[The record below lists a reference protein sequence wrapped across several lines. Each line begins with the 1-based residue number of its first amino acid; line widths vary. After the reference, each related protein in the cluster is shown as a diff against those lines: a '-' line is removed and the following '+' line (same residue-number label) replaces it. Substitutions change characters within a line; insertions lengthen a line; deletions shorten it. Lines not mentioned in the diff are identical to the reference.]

1 MRDRDVK
8 QADRQHSSHTTIT
21 KSFEERLFDNAEAFR
36 RSADVIY
43 ERSDDAPLIHGI
55 PAYALYAFSLELY
68 LKCVIAI
75 EKNKPARGHKLY
87 ELYKQIG
94 FENQNRLKELYKL
107 AVAPGLYKH
116 QLFYY
121 ALKQEGI
128 DGVADPTDLEA
139 VLKVSTDAFTAL
151 RYFHEHESKKGAAFQ
166 AGAVPRAIRNLIFE
180 LRPNF
185 LNPQD
190 VR

>member
-21 KSFEERLFDNAEAFR
+21 KSFEERLFDNAESFR
-36 RSADVIY
+36 KSADVIY
-43 ERSDDAPLIHGI
+43 RISDDAPITYGI
-55 PAYALYAFSLELY
+55 PAYTLYAFSLELY

-75 EKNKPARGHKLY
+75 EKNMAPRKHKLY
-87 ELYKQIG
+87 ELYKEIG
-94 FENQNRLKELYKL
+94 FENQNRLKELYEL
-107 AVAPGLYKH
+107 VVAPSLSKRQYVCDV
-116 QLFYY
+116 
-121 ALKQEGI
+121 LKQEGI
-128 DGVADPTDLEA
+128 DGVPDPSDLEA

-151 RYFHEHESKKGAAFQ
+151 RYIHELESREGASFQ
-166 AGAVPRAIRNLIFE
+166 AGAVLGAIRKLIFE

-185 LNPQD
+185 LNLQD